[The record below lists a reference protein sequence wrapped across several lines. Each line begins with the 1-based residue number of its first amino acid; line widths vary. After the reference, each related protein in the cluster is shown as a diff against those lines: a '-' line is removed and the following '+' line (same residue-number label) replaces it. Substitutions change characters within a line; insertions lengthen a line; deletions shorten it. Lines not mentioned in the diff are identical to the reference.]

1 MKVFCQ
7 KKKIAWSAWNYHS
20 TKSTSGKDAV
30 SVSYLIN
37 KLQPLP
43 FRKSV
48 IVTLNPVCQIDKKK
62 IVRVIDYEHPL
73 FSSEA
78 ILAQKDIESIQGR
91 QRVYF
96 VGAWSRYGFHEDG
109 ILSTKNVVNQLLK
122 DDGKNKGFLG
132 IL

>member
-1 MKVFCQ
+1 M
-7 KKKIAWSAWNYHS
+7 
-20 TKSTSGKDAV
+20 
-30 SVSYLIN
+30 IN
-37 KLQPLP
+37 KLQPIP

-78 ILAQKDIESIQGR
+78 ILAQNDIESIQGK

-96 VGAWSRYGFHEDG
+96 VGAWLRYGFHEDG
-109 ILSTKNVVNQLLK
+109 ILSTKKVINLLLK
-122 DDGKNKGFLG
+122 DDGINKEFLR